1 MKASPQSHR
10 GHRGECDNS
19 LVLTLGVPLGQKR
32 LGSRFPLQVR
42 ARITG
47 LAGFPLQSLTRN
59 AASIIAFG
67 IVTWTSAQTVIP
79 EVAPLQPLPKVVYR
93 PLVLDSTL
101 LFLAKDVVW
110 RCSYTDGS
118 VGFDW
123 FTADFARVE
132 RCDCAEET
140 YRLLPYGKYIGGY
153 EYKLATSNP
162 RGLLVRTSDT
172 TFTYTEF
179 EFTDS
184 TSTHFVLPMVFD
196 TSMVV
201 RIDTAYTEGFDGNMR
216 MEVSRFVELK
226 AH

>member
-1 MKASPQSHR
+1 MVNGMTDKQ
-10 GHRGECDNS
+10 CDY
-19 LVLTLGVPLGQKR
+19 LGVPPSQMR
-32 LGSRFPLQVR
+32 PGSRFPLQVLAALVPR
-42 ARITG
+42 A
-47 LAGFPLQSLTRN
+47 AVGFPLQSLTRN
-59 AASIIAFG
+59 AVTAIALWFAML
-67 IVTWTSAQTVIP
+67 VSAQTAVT
-79 EVAPLQPLPKVVYR
+79 EALPLHLFPKVAYR
-93 PLVLDSTL
+93 PIVLDSTL

-153 EYKLATSNP
+153 EYKLATLNP